1 MKKKRAP
8 WPRWAKILRN
18 LLLSALLGFMM
29 WDLWDQPTFSY
40 MVDLRR
46 SARQALFPEP
56 DTVVELDTRIDGTYR
71 IEVTDD
77 MAITSYPRHGDFF
90 TNANVSF
97 HRLREGP
104 DLLCVSTG
112 VELPD
117 EWGQPQLYAAYAVV
131 HPPEGAAG
139 AVLTL
144 SNENVEHVVE
154 GVREG
159 DVFLFYDLPEPD
171 ENGRT
176 SIGSALYLMGWS
188 TYKVQFLDAD
198 GTAVGQIS
206 G

>member
-1 MKKKRAP
+1 MRNKHAP

-18 LLLSALLGFMM
+18 LLLAALLGLMM

-40 MVDLRR
+40 MADLRR

-56 DTVVELDTRIDGTYR
+56 DAVVELNTRIDGTYR
-71 IEVTDD
+71 IGVTDD
-77 MAITSYPRHGDFF
+77 MAITSYPLHGNFF

-117 EWGQPQLYAAYAVV
+117 EWGQPLTYAAYVAVR
-131 HPPEGAAG
+131 PPEDSVD

-144 SNENVEHVVE
+144 HIDGEDYVAE
-154 GVREG
+154 GVREENM
-159 DVFLFYDLPEPD
+159 FLFYARPEPGED
-171 ENGRT
+171 GT
-176 SIGSALYLMGWS
+176 VFMGGSWFLLGQSAYE
-188 TYKVQFLDAD
+188 VQFFDAN